1 MIISF
6 TTEVPIIEK
15 LVHSLYKSMNW
26 FLYDRDLR
34 LKNAAVYPGPLQTSE
49 VDSLQNSP
57 SQMFVDVLAT
67 LLRCIWNTLINS

>member
-26 FLYDRDLR
+26 FQYDRDLR
-34 LKNAAVYPGPLQTSE
+34 LKNAAV
-49 VDSLQNSP
+49 
-57 SQMFVDVLAT
+57 
-67 LLRCIWNTLINS
+67 